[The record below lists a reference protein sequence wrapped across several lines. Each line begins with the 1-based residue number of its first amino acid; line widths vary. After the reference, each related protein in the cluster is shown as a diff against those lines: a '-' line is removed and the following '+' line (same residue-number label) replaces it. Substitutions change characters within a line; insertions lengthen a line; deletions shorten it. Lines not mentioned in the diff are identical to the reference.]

1 MTAPAPRPRSTA
13 APALRL
19 SLIYGASLSAAIAI
33 VASVVGALV
42 AELPGLLS
50 GLIGA
55 GMGFLFLAV
64 TAASILLADR
74 ITKGDLLSPAYFAV
88 VLGAWLLKFALFLV
102 LVFTLRDAPF
112 IEPTVLFIT
121 LVIAVL
127 GGLVVDLVAVA
138 RARIPYVSDAPS
150 PGSR

>member
-1 MTAPAPRPRSTA
+1 MTTADRPRSSA

-19 SLIYGASLSAAIAI
+19 SLVYGASLSVAIA
-33 VASVVGALV
+33 VVGSVVGALV

-55 GMGFLFLAV
+55 GMGFVFLAV
-64 TAASILLADR
+64 TAGSILLADR
-74 ITKGDLLSPAYFAV
+74 VTRGDLLSPAYFAI

-112 IEPTVLFIT
+112 VEPTVLFIT

-127 GGLVVDLVAVA
+127 GGLIVDLIAVA
-138 RARIPYVSDAPS
+138 RARIPYVSDARPT
-150 PGSR
+150 PGA

>member
-1 MTAPAPRPRSTA
+1 MTASPRPRSAA

-19 SLIYGASLSAAIAI
+19 SLVYGASLTAAIAV
-33 VASVVGALV
+33 VASVAGALV
-42 AELPGLLS
+42 AELAGLMS

-55 GMGFLFLAV
+55 GMGFVFLAV

-74 ITKGDLLSPAYFAV
+74 VTKGDLLSPAYFGI

-102 LVFTLRDAPF
+102 LVFTLRDASF

-121 LVIAVL
+121 LVVAVL

-138 RARIPYVSDAPS
+138 RARVPYVSDLPS
-150 PGSR
+150 SGHP

>member
-1 MTAPAPRPRSTA
+1 VTAAAPRPRSTA

-19 SLIYGASLSAAIAI
+19 SLIYGASLALAIA
-33 VASVVGALV
+33 VVGSVIGALV

-50 GLIGA
+50 ALIGA
-55 GMGFLFLAV
+55 GMGFVFLAV

-74 ITKGDLLSPAYFAV
+74 ATRGDLLSPAYFAI
-88 VLGAWLLKFALFLV
+88 VLGSWLLKFVLFLV
-102 LVFTLRDAPF
+102 LVFTLREAAF

-138 RARIPYVSDAPS
+138 RARVPYVSDTAS
-150 PGSR
+150 PGGA

>member
-1 MTAPAPRPRSTA
+1 
-13 APALRL
+13 
-19 SLIYGASLSAAIAI
+19 
-33 VASVVGALV
+33 
-42 AELPGLLS
+42 
-50 GLIGA
+50 
-55 GMGFLFLAV
+55 MGFLFLAV

-112 IEPTVLFIT
+112 VEPTVLFIT

-138 RARIPYVSDAPS
+138 RARIPYVSDLPS
-150 PGSR
+150 HGSR

>member
-1 MTAPAPRPRSTA
+1 MTAADRPRTSA

-19 SLIYGASLSAAIAI
+19 SLVYGASLSVAIA
-33 VASVVGALV
+33 VVGSVVGALV

-55 GMGFLFLAV
+55 GMGFVFLAV
-64 TAASILLADR
+64 TAGSILLADR
-74 ITKGDLLSPAYFAV
+74 VTKGDLLSPAYFGI

-112 IEPTVLFIT
+112 VEPTVLFIT
-121 LVIAVL
+121 LVVAVL

-138 RARIPYVSDAPS
+138 RARVPYVSDARPM
-150 PGSR
+150 PRT

>member
-1 MTAPAPRPRSTA
+1 MTAADRPRSAA

-19 SLIYGASLSAAIAI
+19 SVVYGASLSVAIA
-33 VASVVGALV
+33 VVGSIVGAIV

-55 GMGFLFLAV
+55 GMGFVFLAV
-64 TAASILLADR
+64 TAGSILLADR
-74 ITKGDLLSPAYFAV
+74 VTKGDLLSPAYFGI

-112 IEPTVLFIT
+112 VEPTVLFIT

-127 GGLVVDLVAVA
+127 GGLVVDLIAVA
-138 RARIPYVSDAPS
+138 RARVPYVSDARPIDR
-150 PGSR
+150 P

>member
-1 MTAPAPRPRSTA
+1 MTAPAPRSGSTA

-33 VASVVGALV
+33 VGSVVGALV

-50 GLIGA
+50 ALIGA
-55 GMGFLFLAV
+55 GMGFVFLAV

-74 ITKGDLLSPAYFAV
+74 VTKGDLLSPAYFGI
-88 VLGAWLLKFALFLV
+88 VLGAWLLKFALFLA
-102 LVFTLRDAPF
+102 LVFLLRDAPF
-112 IEPTVLFIT
+112 VAPTVLFVT

-138 RARIPYVSDAPS
+138 RARIPYVSDAAPT
-150 PGSR
+150 PRG